1 MNDSLLLDAHLHIK
15 AHSELHIS
23 ENVGRIFLNS
33 TETADMATVKE
44 SSETDNRIIPFYGLH
59 PWNAGVHK
67 TDLPDF
73 KQLLTQNTFSGIGEC
88 GLDFGQKYRESRE
101 NQIGIF
107 EKQLELAFEFRRPV
121 SVHCVRAWGQIIK
134 SLGKFVPLPAPF
146 ILHSFYGSSETAEI
160 LINLGGYIS
169 ISPISLQN
177 PVRSTPVIKDLPLN
191 RILTETDLL
200 AGGKDFSAEN
210 HLHTLKNVYNTV
222 ANIKSTSFNDFLK
235 RIWKNGTVFTN
246 SETDR
251 N

>member
-15 AHSELHIS
+15 AHSELHIA
-23 ENVGRIFLNS
+23 ENVGCILLNS
-33 TETADMATVKE
+33 TELSDMYTVKN
-44 SSETDNRIIPFYGLH
+44 SADIDNRIVPFFGIH
-59 PWNAGVHK
+59 PWNAVIAEM
-67 TDLPDF
+67 DLPALP
-73 KQLLTQNTFSGIGEC
+73 QLLAKNAYAGIGEC
-88 GLDFGQKYRESRE
+88 GLDFGQAYRKTRTA
-101 NQIGIF
+101 QIGVF
-107 EKQLELAFEFRRPV
+107 EKQLELAFEFRRPF

-134 SLGKFVPLPAPF
+134 SLGKFVPLPSPF

-222 ANIKSTSFNDFLK
+222 ANIKSTGFNDFLK
-235 RIWKNGTVFTN
+235 RIWENGTVFTN